1 MEIKIIYSHF
11 VKQDLREINDWYREI
26 DKKLWNN
33 FIKEF
38 RSKIN
43 FIKENPLSLELK
55 YDDNRIIFLK
65 KFPYGIHYF
74 YNKEENLLEI
84 YSVFHTSK
92 NPENWKKRK

>member
-1 MEIKIIYSHF
+1 VEIKIIYSHF

>member
-74 YNKEENLLEI
+74 YNKEENLVEI

-92 NPENWKKRK
+92 NPEN

>member
-65 KFPYGIHYF
+65 KFPYAIHYF

>member
-84 YSVFHTSK
+84 YSVF
-92 NPENWKKRK
+92 